1 MKKNLISIIVPYR
14 RKKKFFQQTINS
26 IKNQTYKEFELIIIY
41 DDAKKLELNFVKK
54 AIQTIKK
61 KKIIVNKVNLGAGES
76 RNKGIKYSN
85 GEYICF
91 CDADDLWAPKK
102 IEKQLN
108 FMKKN
113 KLSISHTSYN
123 IINKYG
129 KKISSFD
136 IKDQIKYRDLLKSG
150 DIGLSTIMCTK
161 KILKRQK
168 FANIKT
174 KEDYY
179 LWLNLLREI
188 RVIKGMKQRLSS
200 WRKLENSLSSPV
212 LRRIIDAYL
221 MYKLHTNNY
230 FVVNIFYTLRLTIY
244 ALVKKIKI
252 YNYF

>member
-1 MKKNLISIIVPYR
+1 M
-14 RKKKFFQQTINS
+14 
-26 IKNQTYKEFELIIIY
+26 
-41 DDAKKLELNFVKK
+41 
-54 AIQTIKK
+54 
-61 KKIIVNKVNLGAGES
+61 GAGES

-136 IKDQIKYRDLLKSG
+136 IKDQIKYRDLLKSC

-161 KILKRQK
+161 KILK
-168 FANIKT
+168 
-174 KEDYY
+174 
-179 LWLNLLREI
+179 
-188 RVIKGMKQRLSS
+188 VLSKS
-200 WRKLENSLSSPV
+200 
-212 LRRIIDAYL
+212 
-221 MYKLHTNNY
+221 
-230 FVVNIFYTLRLTIY
+230 F
-244 ALVKKIKI
+244 
-252 YNYF
+252 

>member
-1 MKKNLISIIVPYR
+1 MII
-14 RKKKFFQQTINS
+14 
-26 IKNQTYKEFELIIIY
+26 
-41 DDAKKLELNFVKK
+41 
-54 AIQTIKK
+54 
-61 KKIIVNKVNLGAGES
+61 NKTTLGAGQS
-76 RNKGIKYSN
+76 RNIGIKRSS
-85 GEYICF
+85 GKYIAF
-91 CDADDLWAPKK
+91 CDADDLWKK
-102 IEKQLN
+102 TKLEIQLK
-108 FMKKN
+108 FMEIN
-113 KLSISHTSYN
+113 KLSFSHSSYDIINHKGNKISHF
-123 IINKYG
+123 IIK
-129 KKISSFD
+129 KKI
-136 IKDQIKYRDLLKSG
+136 IYRDLLKSC

-230 FVVNIFYTLRLTIY
+230 FVVNIFYTLRLSIY
-244 ALVKKIKI
+244 ALIKKIKL
-252 YNYF
+252 YR